1 MKSILR
7 FILAVIV
14 GLLVGGIVNMA
25 LVLTGPHVFPPPAGV
40 DMSDAKNLAA
50 NIHLLTPR
58 HFVFP
63 FLAHAVGTLV
73 GAMVGHLIASTRR
86 AGVAGVIGV
95 FFLVGGITAARMI
108 PAPTWFIALDLIAA
122 YLPMAWLGA
131 RFGNCLRPQPMPV
144 PPT

>member
-63 FLAHAVGTLV
+63 FLFV
-73 GAMVGHLIASTRR
+73 
-86 AGVAGVIGV
+86 
-95 FFLVGGITAARMI
+95 
-108 PAPTWFIALDLIAA
+108 
-122 YLPMAWLGA
+122 
-131 RFGNCLRPQPMPV
+131 
-144 PPT
+144 